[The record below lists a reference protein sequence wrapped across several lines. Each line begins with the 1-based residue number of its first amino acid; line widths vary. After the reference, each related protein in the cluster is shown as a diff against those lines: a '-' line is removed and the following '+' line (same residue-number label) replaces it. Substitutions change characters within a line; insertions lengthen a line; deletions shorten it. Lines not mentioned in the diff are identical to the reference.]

1 MMPSMV
7 IHGDPWVLTAHGTWQ
22 PVTHSDTTQNVRQQS
37 HRSRRRTG
45 ASKALPQTN
54 KAEQWPTWPMTQPGI
69 HFFNKMR
76 AIKSFK
82 WKDPIF
88 SRVTQ
93 QRASKIHR
101 GCQWGRCANDSHLS
115 KFRKGESDRIEHWSS
130 PRPACK
136 IRTQHSNG
144 FRFVDPKIS

>member
-1 MMPSMV
+1 MV

-82 WKDPIF
+82 QENLWKDPHF
-88 SRVTQ
+88 QPSHSA
-93 QRASKIHR
+93 ASL
-101 GCQWGRCANDSHLS
+101 QN
-115 KFRKGESDRIEHWSS
+115 S
-130 PRPACK
+130 PRLSMRQVRK
-136 IRTQHSNG
+136 R
-144 FRFVDPKIS
+144 